1 MPDRDR
7 VDDLRRIGAA
17 LDVAR
22 AVLED
27 YTPGDVDVTF
37 KSGDDPLTQADIAV
51 DAALRTSLPAAGEG
65 WLSEETVDDPH
76 RLGCHRVWAVD
87 PIDGTREFVAGIPEW
102 CVSIGLIENG
112 RPVAG
117 GVENPATGERVL
129 GAVGHGVIAT
139 GVDEGGSSSE
149 SLMSVAAS
157 RSEVRRGEWD
167 RYRDAGIEVVPCGS
181 IAYKLAMVAA
191 GRFDATWTHSPKH
204 EWDVAGGVALILA
217 SGGWVALD
225 DASRASWNQPHPL
238 LPGLIGTRASVRDA
252 VTSLILG

>member
-1 MPDRDR
+1 MPGHDR
-7 VDDLRRIGAA
+7 VDDLRRIDAA

-27 YTPGDVDVTF
+27 YVPGDVDVTF
-37 KSGDDPLTQADIAV
+37 KNGDDPLTQADLAV
-51 DAALRTSLPAAGEG
+51 DTALRTSLPSADEG
-65 WLSEETVDDPH
+65 WLSEETIDDAR
-76 RLGCHRVWAVD
+76 RLECTRIWAVD

-112 RPVAG
+112 QPVAG

-129 GAVGHGVIAT
+129 GAIGHGVTAT
-139 GVDEGGSSSE
+139 GFDGSRSASG

-167 RYRDAGIEVVPCGS
+167 LYRNAGIDIVPCGS
-181 IAYKLAMVAA
+181 IAYKLAMVAV
-191 GRFDATWTHSPKH
+191 GRFDATWTRSPKH

-225 DASRASWNQPHPL
+225 DGSDASWNQPHPV
-238 LPGLIGTRASVRDA
+238 LPGIIGTRASVRNA